1 MMARYT
7 ACANASVVKCA
18 HQAVSCAPFGFISS
32 ASFGALFFC
41 FSCFTGKAAPQGACV

>member
-7 ACANASVVKCA
+7 ACANASVVQCA
-18 HQAVSCAPFGFISS
+18 HQAISCAPSSFTSS

-41 FSCFTGKAAPQGACV
+41 FGCFTGKAVPQGACV